1 MKIAV
6 ASDDGTS
13 VSQHFGRAS
22 SYVVFSVEEGKVTGR
37 EVRSKAHHHGT
48 EPEHGRSRESGS
60 HHGGHNHG
68 GMVSPI
74 ADCAV
79 VLAAGMGQGA
89 YDSMRA
95 QGIEPAFVRAGKAE
109 DGVADYLAG
118 RTIDHP
124 LCRH

>member
-13 VSQHFGRAS
+13 VSQHFGRAPY
-22 SYVVFSVEEGKVTGR
+22 YVVFSVEEGKVTGR
-37 EVRSKAHHHGT
+37 EVRSKTYHHGADQ
-48 EPEHGRSRESGS
+48 EQGRPGESGS
-60 HHGGHNHG
+60 HHAGHSHG

-79 VLAAGMGQGA
+79 VLAGGMGQGA
-89 YDSMRA
+89 YDSLRA
-95 QGIEPAFVRAGKAE
+95 QGIEPAFVRAGRAE
-109 DGVADYLAG
+109 DGIADYLAG